1 MNALYL
7 FHLLFVGSLSSVA
20 AFSAT
25 PTHSALS
32 RAEIEKLLDVIPV
45 YAVTEPEKGGIVLVN
60 EKESSNG
67 NEIAYFFFSPETAN
81 SVFSPLKQKKKNDD
95 SSWDVTQFSLGLVWF
110 ELFQKQQKG
119 IEYRLVPDSREL
131 ASARMVLGE
140 ESEEAATFNSAYNEI
155 PIFVDQ
161 SLRLQGDDGGKK
173 LPMYFSLQDLLES
186 CQQAGKDYKPTIS
199 IANFCSMMEQ
209 MQVDSENDFR
219 NVIMIPP
226 TILDV
231 GASSRIETESNEDET
246 FTTPMATDNW
256 DD

>member
-1 MNALYL
+1 
-7 FHLLFVGSLSSVA
+7 
-20 AFSAT
+20 
-25 PTHSALS
+25 
-32 RAEIEKLLDVIPV
+32 
-45 YAVTEPEKGGIVLVN
+45 
-60 EKESSNG
+60 
-67 NEIAYFFFSPETAN
+67 
-81 SVFSPLKQKKKNDD
+81 
-95 SSWDVTQFSLGLVWF
+95 
-110 ELFQKQQKG
+110 
-119 IEYRLVPDSREL
+119 
-131 ASARMVLGE
+131 
-140 ESEEAATFNSAYNEI
+140 
-155 PIFVDQ
+155 
-161 SLRLQGDDGGKK
+161 
-173 LPMYFSLQDLLES
+173 MYFSLQDLLES